1 MKKEFKSIMLVIIVA
16 IVIVPIVLNY
26 LCLTTTPI
34 PIVGDG
40 KIWIVFWGSYLGG
53 IITVLSTI
61 YVYCKK
67 NEQEKNKKKYEMQKE
82 YFERLCVDLAKLCSS
97 INTDMFAFY
106 FMNMKE
112 EKNAILSIREI
123 GELEKNI
130 KNDYNEFCLKHA
142 HKRGAEGEILLKT
155 FNDIYRSISR
165 QIDIVHEIVAEKLSK
180 HVDMAVYY
188 STISKVCN
196 DLEVLGDVGGRLY
209 PMAEKWKKRERE
221 VMETYRIKYEEG

>member
-1 MKKEFKSIMLVIIVA
+1 
-16 IVIVPIVLNY
+16 
-26 LCLTTTPI
+26 
-34 PIVGDG
+34 
-40 KIWIVFWGSYLGG
+40 
-53 IITVLSTI
+53 
-61 YVYCKK
+61 
-67 NEQEKNKKKYEMQKE
+67 
-82 YFERLCVDLAKLCSS
+82 
-97 INTDMFAFY
+97 MFAFY

-142 HKRGAEGEILLKT
+142 HKRGAEGEVLLKT

-180 HVDMAVYY
+180 HVDVAVYY

-221 VMETYRIKYEEG
+221 VMETSRIKYEEG